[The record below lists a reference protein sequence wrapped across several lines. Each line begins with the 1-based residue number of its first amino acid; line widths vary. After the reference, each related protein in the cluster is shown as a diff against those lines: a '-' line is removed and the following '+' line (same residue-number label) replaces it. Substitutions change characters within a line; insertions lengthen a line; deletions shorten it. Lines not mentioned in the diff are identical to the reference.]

1 VGGESGLICCQVSF
15 TVIRNEGGGP
25 KRIAGMR
32 TPSSNTLR
40 LVSKTSAALAYVS
53 GQKYKYFFSV
63 GGGRWS
69 A

>member
-1 VGGESGLICCQVSF
+1 MKVGGESELICCQVSF
-15 TVIRNEGGGP
+15 TVKGIRGGP
-25 KRIAGMR
+25 KENCRNAH
-32 TPSSNTLR
+32 SNTLR